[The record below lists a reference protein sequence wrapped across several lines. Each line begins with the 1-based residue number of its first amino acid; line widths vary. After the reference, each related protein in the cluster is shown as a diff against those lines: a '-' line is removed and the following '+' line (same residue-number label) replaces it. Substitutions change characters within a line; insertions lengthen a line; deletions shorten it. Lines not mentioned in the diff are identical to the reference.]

1 MPTQPVPDDADP
13 VFAEVMGAIRKG
25 KNPDHKRLEKLSAQK
40 QKAVQK
46 ALKNRKGK
54 HRPGNGGDVID
65 TGMFG
70 S

>member
-1 MPTQPVPDDADP
+1 MPKQSVPDDADP

-40 QKAVQK
+40 RKAVQK
-46 ALKNRKGK
+46 ALKDRKGK
-54 HRPGNGGDVID
+54 HRRGGDGDVID

-70 S
+70 G